1 MPYFKIHDNKLK
13 PIKEVQFKLEKDIQ
27 KLTEA
32 NIEEI
37 FGYELISSEFTI
49 DNFRLDTVAFN
60 KETKSFIII
69 EYKNNKNYSVVDQ
82 GYAYLSK
89 MFNNKAD
96 FVLEY
101 NEKHKEPLRK
111 SDIDWSQSKVL
122 FISPFFTTYQK
133 EAINN
138 RGLPIELQEITRY
151 NNDTINYSK
160 IQTSSSD
167 NTITNLIQK
176 NNKDVDIVSREIKV
190 YTEEYHLEKGSDT
203 TKELY
208 ETFKDAILNLDE
220 FEIVPRKNYIAFVK
234 SRNIIEISIQRK
246 QLLLFINL
254 SKGQLKDPLKL
265 CRDVSDVGK
274 HGNGDY
280 EIKVKDDEHLDYIMS
295 LVKQALKVDKK
306 QNLY

>member
-138 RGLPIELQEITRY
+138 RGLPIEL
-151 NNDTINYSK
+151 
-160 IQTSSSD
+160 
-167 NTITNLIQK
+167 
-176 NNKDVDIVSREIKV
+176 
-190 YTEEYHLEKGSDT
+190 
-203 TKELY
+203 
-208 ETFKDAILNLDE
+208 
-220 FEIVPRKNYIAFVK
+220 
-234 SRNIIEISIQRK
+234 
-246 QLLLFINL
+246 
-254 SKGQLKDPLKL
+254 
-265 CRDVSDVGK
+265 
-274 HGNGDY
+274 
-280 EIKVKDDEHLDYIMS
+280 
-295 LVKQALKVDKK
+295 
-306 QNLY
+306 